1 MEALLIIAFFAA
13 FSGLIVS
20 LAALYKMIFSK
31 NN

>member
-1 MEALLIIAFFAA
+1 METLLIIAFLAA

-20 LAALYKMIFSK
+20 VAALYKLIFSK